1 VIPLRYLVSI
11 VVVVSILLVIAAC
24 SDSSSGDALQNDDGA
39 VTMTIDWGGP
49 ADGLIFTIGMD
60 THSVDLDGYDLSEL
74 AVLILDDELEVR
86 PVAWDAPSG
95 GHHRNGTLQ
104 FSESAVDGTRVDIGQ
119 VRSVELVVQD
129 VAGVPK
135 RSFKWTL

>member
-1 VIPLRYLVSI
+1 
-11 VVVVSILLVIAAC
+11 
-24 SDSSSGDALQNDDGA
+24 
-39 VTMTIDWGGP
+39 
-49 ADGLIFTIGMD
+49 MD

-74 AVLILDDELEVR
+74 AVLFLDDELEVH
-86 PVAWDAPSG
+86 PDAWNAPDG
-95 GHHRNGTLQ
+95 GHHRSGTLQ
-104 FSESAVDGTRVDIGQ
+104 FSDVTADGTIVDLER